1 MKPYCTIQLFKGQQ
15 WQSIAT
21 VECQQ
26 PLEQGWQTATTAAY
40 VLEYAID
47 HLGQRDAAALS
58 WANPVSLDTIQNR
71 TWPPFL
77 MDLLPQGFGRQE
89 LLKHLGLTI
98 HAESSGDWPLLLA
111 GAGNPIGH
119 LRVLEAT
126 EWLETQSNGI
136 AIQGF
141 TQQDI
146 IERSEYFLENLALY
160 GAFITGSSGVQ
171 GEWPKLLLT
180 EAKDGLFYLD
190 HALPD
195 YEAKQ
200 HWLVKF
206 FRGQD
211 PQLAK
216 IFQHEAAYMRL
227 AKFLGLRVHGELHL
241 AGRALF
247 IPRFDRSINAN
258 GVERHAQESIAVLCG
273 RAGFGV
279 RISHN
284 EICRTLARA
293 CTDPQIEI
301 IEYLKRDITNI
312 ALGNKDNHTR
322 NTAVTRN
329 WDGEVRLTPLFD
341 FAPMWL
347 HPDGIARVTRW
358 DHDDG
363 GSPNWQSVIQQ
374 IVNETGIASNQ
385 LQQALID
392 WLPQLQQLANQMEF
406 EGISSEMIIQCR
418 PRIMDI
424 TQQIEEMSRG

>member
-1 MKPYCTIQLFKGQQ
+1 MNTYCTIQVFQNQQ

-26 PLEQGWQTATTAAY
+26 PIEQGWQTASSAAY
-40 VLEYAID
+40 LLEYAVD
-47 HLGQRDAAALS
+47 HLDQRNAAALS
-58 WANPVSLDTIQNR
+58 WACPVTLDTIQNR

-98 HAESSGDWPLLLA
+98 HAEASGDWPLLLA

-119 LRVLEAT
+119 LRVLEAS
-126 EWLETQSNGI
+126 EWLKAQSQGTQ
-136 AIQGF
+136 IQGF

-195 YEAKQ
+195 HEAHK

-206 FRGQD
+206 YRGQD

-227 AKFLGLRVHGELHL
+227 AKFLGLRVHGDLHL
-241 AGRALF
+241 TGRALF
-247 IPRFDRSINAN
+247 IPRFDRSIHAN

-284 EICRTLARA
+284 EICRTLAQA
-293 CTDPQIEI
+293 CTDPLTEI

-329 WDGEVRLTPLFD
+329 WNGQVSLTPLFD

-358 DHDDG
+358 EKDDM
-363 GSPNWQSVIQQ
+363 GSPHWLSVIQQ
-374 IVNETGIASNQ
+374 IEDLTGIAAQQ
-385 LQQALID
+385 LKHALID
-392 WLPQLQQLANQMEF
+392 WLPQLQRLINQMEL
-406 EGISSEMIIQCR
+406 EEISTELIEQCR
-418 PRIMDI
+418 PRIHEI
-424 TQQIEEMSRG
+424 NRQIEEMKHG